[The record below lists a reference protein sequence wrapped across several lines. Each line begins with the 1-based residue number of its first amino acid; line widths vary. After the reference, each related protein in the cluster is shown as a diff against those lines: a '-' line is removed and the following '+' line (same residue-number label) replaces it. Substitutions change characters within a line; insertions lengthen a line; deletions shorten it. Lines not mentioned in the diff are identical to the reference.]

1 MSTVPQ
7 AVTDMYTP
15 PNWSDQPALYA
26 ITFRTTGTE
35 QQTDYNPFALTANT
49 TLDLPGSRAGYN
61 SETQMSMLVFDA
73 LRRAQHRQYA
83 VVTQHPVQ
91 TGFNISDHVVMQ
103 PAQITLEVGMS
114 DAIQSYSLAGYTPM
128 WTMNPSK
135 SVSAYQQME
144 QLMFNR
150 QLVTLNTRLE
160 TYANMV
166 LSELAVEDTRRT
178 YFGGLHMVLTFQQ
191 VFIVDVN
198 LAYVSARIQTTGETK
213 QGTTQA
219 LPPSK
224 TVITQHKI
232 DTTAPEPFKLWVPG
246 IPPGSGNFTSDILQ
260 GLS

>member
-83 VVTQHPVQ
+83 VVTQHPLQ

-135 SVSAYQQME
+135 SVS
-144 QLMFNR
+144 
-150 QLVTLNTRLE
+150 
-160 TYANMV
+160 
-166 LSELAVEDTRRT
+166 
-178 YFGGLHMVLTFQQ
+178 
-191 VFIVDVN
+191 
-198 LAYVSARIQTTGETK
+198 
-213 QGTTQA
+213 
-219 LPPSK
+219 K